1 MTTPSADMLKQ
12 FKNAIKLPATC
23 PEAVLG
29 DQSWLSRLLQASGTN
44 FSAAEALEAVQSVK
58 PTAPALMT
66 CYAHQGHAAE
76 AEALLTAL
84 RALLETVQLVA
95 ASDSNAHNTLRAAIA
110 ALDEAYGAG
119 EPTVTHPARPV
130 PDQHAPHPVDQL
142 FANVGELH
150 CTNRAYW
157 MAYDLLCDWS
167 PPASGPARGKPQ
179 TATISILGALASGL
193 MRLEVDL
200 YPCQEGCFAP
210 DPRCLGL
217 TSIRRDH
224 ETDQCLLRSMDRIWR
239 YAGLSAQWR
248 GRWRIV
254 HPPVEDRPE
263 NARVNHLGAYH
274 GRSAEAAA
282 LCALLAATRDPY
294 HLGWANSPRETPI
307 DLKMAISATVKPVES
322 AAQAPAG
329 GGGTGQTTP
338 VASARPILQAK
349 LGPVTGI
356 TGKLAAAH
364 PVIDTVLFAPGI
376 VAGSPSPAARQEVD
390 QLLEDEQQ
398 AIAQKTVYEKL
409 RVAEVATVIDALDR
423 VLVTNRHLRAFQQA
437 QRETWL
443 KQWIDDTGR
452 HPTLDPDPWPT
463 TPS

>member
-1 MTTPSADMLKQ
+1 MTTPFADML
-12 FKNAIKLPATC
+12 KLPATC

-44 FSAAEALEAVQSVK
+44 FSAAEALKAVQFVK
-58 PTAPALMT
+58 PTARALMQ
-66 CYAHQGHAAE
+66 CYAYEGHAAE
-76 AEALLTAL
+76 AKALLTAL
-84 RALLETVQLVA
+84 RELLETVQFVA

-110 ALDEAYGAG
+110 ALDEAYKAE
-119 EPTVTHPARPV
+119 EPTVPHQPRPV

-167 PPASGPARGKPQ
+167 PPASGLARGKPQ
-179 TATISILGALASGL
+179 TASISILGALASGL

-200 YPCQEGCFAP
+200 YPCQEGRFAP

-224 ETDQCLLRSMDRIWR
+224 EPNQCLLRSMDRIWQ
-239 YAGLSAQWR
+239 YSGLSAQWR

-263 NARVNHLGAYH
+263 NARVNHLGAYY

-307 DLKMAISATVKPVES
+307 DLKMAISATVKSV
-322 AAQAPAG
+322 AVAPAG

-338 VASARPILQAK
+338 VPSARPILHAK

-356 TGKLAAAH
+356 NGKLAAAH
-364 PVIDTVLFAPGI
+364 PVIDTVLFAEGMVIDKHKQP
-376 VAGSPSPAARQEVD
+376 VAGALPEIVEIWQA
-390 QLLEDEQQ
+390 EQQ

-443 KQWIDDTGR
+443 KQWIGDTGR